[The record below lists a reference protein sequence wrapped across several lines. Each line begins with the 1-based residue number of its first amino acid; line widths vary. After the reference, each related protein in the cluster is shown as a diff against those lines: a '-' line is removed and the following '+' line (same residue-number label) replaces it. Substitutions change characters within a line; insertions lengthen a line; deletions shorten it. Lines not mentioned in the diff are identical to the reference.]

1 MSLVA
6 DQNVS
11 EKDSAKGGRLPG
23 YLEDQ
28 VGRAGLGSI
37 YDKVLAGERLSH
49 EDGVA
54 LFESRELNVVGA
66 LANIVRERKNGDLTY
81 FNRNLH
87 INYTNICNKQCLFC
101 AFDRLPGEEGG
112 YVMYE
117 EEIAE
122 RFQRFEG
129 IPISEVHMVAGI
141 HPRLPFEYYTDLLRT
156 VKKIRPNIHIKAF
169 TMIEL
174 AQMAR
179 KAQMPLEDTIMALK
193 EAGLDSCPGGG
204 CEVLS
209 DRVHKELFRLK
220 LKPEQWLETQRMVHK
235 CGLRSNATLLY
246 GHIETTDERVT
257 HFERLRELQ
266 DETGGFQTFI
276 PLAFHPDNTEISH
289 LPPTTG
295 FDDLKVIAV
304 ARLMLDNFQHIKGY
318 WTMISPR
325 LAQVSLSFGSDD
337 MDGTILEEKI
347 THEAGALTPQN
358 LTLEYFV
365 HLIKEAGRIPVE
377 RDTLYKEL
385 ARF

>member
-1 MSLVA
+1 MSLA
-6 DQNVS
+6 I
-11 EKDSAKGGRLPG
+11 EKSYVNPLTGDDERLPSFM
-23 YLEDQ
+23 EDQ
-28 VGRAGLGSI
+28 LQRAGLDRI
-37 YDKVLAGERLSH
+37 YEKVLEGERLGY
-49 EDGVA
+49 EDGMA
-54 LFESRELNVVGA
+54 LYESRELNLVGA
-66 LANIVRERKNGDLTY
+66 LANIVRERKNGHIAY

-117 EEIAE
+117 ADIQE
-122 RFQRFEG
+122 RFDRWKG

-156 VKKIRPNIHIKAF
+156 VKRIRPDIHIKAF

-174 AQMAR
+174 AQMSR
-179 KAQMPLEDTIMALK
+179 ISKLPLEETIIALK

-220 LKPEQWLETQRMVHK
+220 LKPEQWLETQRIVHK

-246 GHIETTDERVT
+246 GHIETLQERVE
-257 HFERLRELQ
+257 HFMKLREVQ

-276 PLAFHPDNTEISH
+276 PLAFHPDNTELSD

-295 FDDLKVIAV
+295 FDDLKNIAV
-304 ARLMLDNFQHIKGY
+304 ARLMLDNFPHIKGY

-325 LAQVSLSFGSDD
+325 LAQVSLDYGSDD

-347 THEAGALTPQN
+347 THEAGGLTPQG
-358 LTLEYFV
+358 LSLEYLV
-365 HLIKEAGRIPVE
+365 GLIREAGRIPVE
-377 RDTLYKEL
+377 RDTLYNEL